1 MKNKMNIA
9 IDETV
14 RKLSENIFKFFNRW
28 KRYWLIILC
37 SIIVTIYGIHSFS
50 EQEKTGNGLTISVIS
65 VAILGWLITSK
76 AANENIRRVKRI
88 EYLSAAYEGIALYI
102 RRDPQ
107 STEYDSYLDGLEK
120 SFTII
125 QLYGERREIKLV
137 CSLIEQYHLNH
148 DGNIQCEVLLN
159 MLRDGLRK
167 ELMLPKATRKVT
179 TLRVNRQSMSGTEIP
194 KTTELFIV

>member
-159 MLRDGLRK
+159 
-167 ELMLPKATRKVT
+167 VT
-179 TLRVNRQSMSGTEIP
+179 TLRVNRQSMSGTETP

>member
-1 MKNKMNIA
+1 MKNKMSIVSEEIIENS
-9 IDETV
+9 
-14 RKLSENIFKFFNRW
+14 SENIFRFFNRW

-76 AANENIRRVKRI
+76 AANENIRRIKRI
-88 EYLSAAYEGIALYI
+88 EYLSTAYEGIALYI

-107 STEYDSYLDGLEK
+107 GTEYDSYLDGLEK

-167 ELMLPKATRKVT
+167 ELLLPKATRKVT
-179 TLRVNRQSMSGTEIP
+179 TLRVNRQLMPSAEIP
-194 KTTELFIV
+194 KTTDLFIV

>member
-179 TLRVNRQSMSGTEIP
+179 TLRVNRQSMSCTEIP

>member
-179 TLRVNRQSMSGTEIP
+179 TLRVNRQSMSGTETP